1 MPATVRHWSAL
12 GVVVALAPQPLIAAE
27 TRQFSVSAGRLDQA
41 ILELGRQGGVSIAL
55 ADPGLGSTRVR
66 GVSGRMDAATALG
79 RLLGGTGLAVVA
91 IDARTFRIV
100 RVSRV
105 RPKPAPPKHPVAPP
119 PRTATEAA
127 PPPVE
132 IVVTASKRDTRL
144 DDYPGSV
151 TVMAMD
157 DRFGAAPG
165 RHGSDMLVGQLPVL
179 NSTNLGPGR
188 NKLFIRGVADSS
200 FTGPTQATVGQYFG
214 YARLNYNAP
223 DPDLELYDLEKV
235 EVLEGPQ
242 GTLYGA
248 GSLGGII
255 RLAPNRP
262 DSSGWS
268 GSARGG
274 VSLTDHGAGSYDG
287 AAAVNIPVAVGIA
300 ALRIVG
306 YQSVDGGYID
316 DAHRDLA
323 NVNRSE
329 ISGGRAALSVTP
341 GGGWIIDTG
350 LLRQDIQNRDG
361 QYAEKGL
368 PDLTRASA
376 IAQPFD
382 NDYSLFYA
390 TVEKSWGS
398 LVLRSTGSI
407 IRHDLSNRFDASI
420 LGTGAPIAYDQTIA
434 IRQRANETTLSRE
447 GAGGHGWIIG
457 LSYNEGNDRV
467 ERGLGDPAAPARL
480 SDVIDERSEWAGFG
494 EWSFALAP
502 AVSANLGGRFSRT
515 RFSGE
520 VLDPVQPSA
529 PEPQRTL
536 DHFVPLAAVSWKP
549 RADWL
554 VYARYQEGFRPG
566 GLAISGASSATR
578 FASDTIS
585 TFEVGTRFGQSGRD
599 PFSASLAASYARWES
614 IQADLVDTQGFP
626 YTDNIGNG
634 EILSLSGTTSW
645 QPALSLQIDASAFFN
660 RSRLTQPA
668 PGYERA
674 ENNDLPNIAQWGARL
689 GLMWS
694 RAIGSR
700 ERLTIRGNA
709 RYVGRSFLGV
719 GNFLDIDQGR
729 YVDTAVDIRV
739 ERDAVALSIGFSNLF
754 NADQNRFSYGN
765 PFTVMRGL
773 QQTPL
778 RPRTIRIGL
787 DAAF

>member
-1 MPATVRHWSAL
+1 MPAMARHWSAL
-12 GVVVALAPQPLIAAE
+12 GVAVALAPQTLVAAE
-27 TRQFSVSAGRLDQA
+27 TRQFAVSAGRLDQA

-66 GVSGRMDAATALG
+66 GVSGRMDAATALR
-79 RLLGGTGLAVVA
+79 RLLGGTGLVVVA

-100 RVSRV
+100 RPPPSRP
-105 RPKPAPPKHPVAPP
+105 RPAPPKHPVAPP
-119 PRTATEAA
+119 PKAVADTAS
-127 PPPVE
+127 PPVD

-151 TVMAMD
+151 TVMTMN
-157 DRFGAAPG
+157 DRFGATPG
-165 RHGSDMLVGQLPVL
+165 QHGSDLLVSQLPVL
-179 NSTNLGPGR
+179 NSTSLGPGR

-223 DPDLELYDLEKV
+223 DPDLDLYDVEKV

-262 DSSGWS
+262 DSGGWS
-268 GSARGG
+268 GSLRGG
-274 VSLTDHGAGSYDG
+274 AGFTDHGAGNYDG
-287 AAAVNIPVAVGIA
+287 AGAINIPIVADIA
-300 ALRIVG
+300 ALRVVG
-306 YQSVDGGYID
+306 YRSVDGGYID
-316 DAHRDLA
+316 DARRGLA
-323 NVNRSE
+323 NINRSR
-329 ISGGRAALSVTP
+329 ISGGRAALRVTP
-341 GGGWIIDTG
+341 GSGWTIDAG
-350 LLRQDIQNRDG
+350 FLRQDIRSRDG
-361 QYAEKGL
+361 QYAEKDL
-368 PDLTRASA
+368 PDLTQASA
-376 IAQPFD
+376 IAQPSD
-382 NDYSLFYA
+382 NDYSLYYA

-407 IRHDLSNRFDASI
+407 IRHDLSNRFDASV
-420 LGTGAPIAYDQTIA
+420 LGTGAPLAYDQTIA
-434 IRQRANETTLSRE
+434 IRQRANETTLSHE
-447 GAGGHGWIIG
+447 GASGHGWIVGISFNDG
-457 LSYNEGNDRV
+457 SDRV
-467 ERGLGDPAAPARL
+467 ARRLGDPASPVAL
-480 SDVIDERSEWAGFG
+480 SDVLDERSEWAGFG
-494 EWSFALAP
+494 EWSFGVTP
-502 AVSANLGGRFSRT
+502 SVSASLGGRYSRT
-515 RFSGE
+515 LFSGE
-520 VLDPVQPSA
+520 ILDPVEPSF
-529 PEPQRTL
+529 PEPRRAL
-536 DHFVPLAAVSWKP
+536 DHFVPLAALSWKP

-645 QPALSLQIDASAFFN
+645 QPVRSLQVDASAFFN

-689 GLMWS
+689 GLMWN
-694 RAIGSR
+694 RTIGSR

-719 GNFLDIDQGR
+719 GNLLDIDQGR

-739 ERDAVALSIGFSNLF
+739 ERDAIALSIGFSNLF

-765 PFTVMRGL
+765 PFTVMQGL